1 MPFAELSER
10 FDKELET
17 IKETPSNILEQSTM
31 AIKLCREFLQLLKAK
46 VLKDG
51 FETNNEEVK
60 FFKHIKQSPL
70 SSLIYYSE
78 IRSFEMQF
86 PKADIDCQRKHIK
99 KKIHKINKFF
109 LYNMDFEQ
117 YIGSNFTH
125 LDTQYFTRDFLE
137 EYHFSSSKFYFQ
149 ESDFSTS
156 RDMLLGQIKA
166 FALLINYLS
175 NRLAQT
181 NGNHSQLSI
190 NSKLRWTA
198 SKCDLTELV
207 YALHRTRAINNG
219 NVEIKDIAQ
228 SLQHAF
234 NFDLPDFYKVYSEIK
249 SRKKSRS
256 KFLDE
261 LSTNFLSQI
270 DSSEK

>member
-10 FDKELET
+10 FDRELET

-31 AIKLCREFLQLLKAK
+31 AIKLCREFLQILKFK

-51 FETNNEEVK
+51 FETNNEEIK
-60 FFKHIKQSPL
+60 FFKYIKQSPL

-86 PKADIDCQRKHIK
+86 PKADIDCQQKHIK
-99 KKIHKINKFF
+99 KKIQKINKFF

-149 ESDFSTS
+149 DPDFSTS
-156 RDMLLGQIKA
+156 RDMLLGKIKA
-166 FALLINYLS
+166 YALFIIYLR
-175 NRLAQT
+175 NRLARK
-181 NGNHSQLSI
+181 NGDHSQYSFNANL
-190 NSKLRWTA
+190 KWTA
-198 SKCDLTELV
+198 SKSALTELV
-207 YALHRTRAINNG
+207 YALHHSKVINNG

-228 SLQHAF
+228 SMQYLF
-234 NFDLPDFYKVYSEIK
+234 NFDLSDFYKTYSEIK

-261 LSTNFLSQI
+261 LSNNLLSQI